1 MEEKIHVICWRWVR
15 KEGRPQQVVCYRYE
29 GETEGW
35 DLEEE
40 WDQQRAADRLP
51 LFLPKWPL
59 GCYGMS
65 AGVGGWAKAMC
76 GRREVRRERSCDPLE
91 MGTGWE
97 DCHSWRS
104 AAEMLRRLRDW
115 TWRR

>member
-1 MEEKIHVICWRWVR
+1 MRGRLRDGIWRKSGTS
-15 KEGRPQQVVCYRYE
+15 KELQIDY
-29 GETEGW
+29 
-35 DLEEE
+35 
-40 WDQQRAADRLP
+40 
-51 LFLPKWPL
+51 LFSWPKWPL